1 MFFSFW
7 PHSLVCGIL
16 VPWPGIRPV
25 APVLEAWSLNYWTT
39 KEAPKKESALDRVA
53 FLLFMESRAM
63 QNRVG
68 QTVMFKSFYFKKSS
82 EFYICCTSYWN
93 EQEIWTVWTRKHGHE
108 LGNMTE
114 TWHCFLFK
122 ATALT
127 LTHSKTFYI
136 LYLILQLK
144 LLLLFGNALV
154 FGLNVIKYKN
164 LIIFSNFSFDF
175 GKSPSSIFP

>member
-1 MFFSFW
+1 MGLPRW
-7 PHSLVCGIL
+7 HRG
-16 VPWPGIRPV
+16 
-25 APVLEAWSLNYWTT
+25 
-39 KEAPKKESALDRVA
+39 KESKHQCRRCKRHRLDPWVGKIPWRRAWQPTLV
-53 FLLFMESRAM
+53 FLPRKSHGPRSLA
-63 QNRVG
+63 VHG
-68 QTVMFKSFYFKKSS
+68 GPKVMFKSFYFKKSS
-82 EFYICCTSYWN
+82 GFYICCPSYWN

-114 TWHCFLFK
+114 TWHCFFFR

-127 LTHSKTFYI
+127 LTHSKIFYI

-164 LIIFSNFSFDF
+164 NNI
-175 GKSPSSIFP
+175 